1 VAHLETGRL
10 GFEDRTSN
18 LKHKTSNVA
27 DMTFEQQVLQFI
39 ITGITVGSTY
49 ALIGIGFNII
59 YNATE
64 IINFA
69 QGEFVMLGGML
80 TIFGMNVLRLP
91 LAFAALL
98 AIVLVALFG
107 LAMNLLAIR
116 PVKSP
121 SPITLIIITIG
132 ASISIRG
139 ASSLIWGKEAR
150 RIPAFSGNEPIPFFG
165 AVIQPQSLWIIGVV
179 FTIVLILR
187 QFFNRTLT
195 GKAMVASAVQPR
207 AARLVGIDTSY
218 MVLLSFALSGAVG
231 AAAGIVIAPISL
243 VTYDMGVMLGLK
255 GFCAAIVGGLG
266 HPFGVIMGGISL
278 GVLESLGAGFISS
291 GYKDAI
297 AFVVLLLMLFF
308 RPQGI
313 LGKGRGD
320 RV

>member
-1 VAHLETGRL
+1 
-10 GFEDRTSN
+10 
-18 LKHKTSNVA
+18 
-27 DMTFEQQVLQFI
+27 MTFEQQILQFI
-39 ITGITVGSTY
+39 ITGFTVGCTY

-59 YNATE
+59 YNATD

-91 LAFAALL
+91 LVFAALL
-98 AIVLVALFG
+98 AVVLVAVFG
-107 LAMNLLAIR
+107 TVMYFLAIR
-116 PVKSP
+116 PIKSP
-121 SPITLIIITIG
+121 TPITLIIITIG

-139 ASSLIWGKEAR
+139 ASSLIWGKEPY
-150 RIPAFSGNEPIPFFG
+150 RIPAFTGNDPIPFFG

-179 FTIVLILR
+179 FFIVLLLR
-187 QFFNRTLT
+187 QFFGRTLA

-207 AARLVGIDTSY
+207 AARLVGIDTSF
-218 MVLLSFALSGAVG
+218 MVLIAFALSGAVG
-231 AAAGIVIAPISL
+231 AVAGIVIAPISL
-243 VTYDMGVMLGLK
+243 VTYDMGIMLGLK

-266 HPFGVIMGGISL
+266 HPFGVIIGGISL
-278 GVLESLGAGFISS
+278 GILESLGAGLISS

-297 AFVVLLLMLFF
+297 AFLILLLMLFF

-313 LGKGRGD
+313 LGRGTGD

>member
-1 VAHLETGRL
+1 MSL
-10 GFEDRTSN
+10 
-18 LKHKTSNVA
+18 
-27 DMTFEQQVLQFI
+27 EQQILQFV

-80 TIFGMNVLRLP
+80 TVFGMNVLRLP
-91 LAFAALL
+91 LLLAALL
-98 AIVLVALFG
+98 AIAMVAVFG
-107 LAMNLLAIR
+107 LLLDVLAIR
-116 PVKSP
+116 PLKNA

-132 ASISIRG
+132 ASISTRG
-139 ASSLIWGKEAR
+139 ASSLIWGKEPY
-150 RIPAFSGNEPIPFFG
+150 RIPAFTGNDPIPFFG

-179 FTIVLILR
+179 FAIVIALR
-187 QFFNRTLT
+187 QFFSHTLT

-231 AAAGIVIAPISL
+231 AVAGIVIAPISL

-297 AFVVLLLMLFF
+297 AFVILLLMLFF

-313 LGKGRGD
+313 LGKGRGE

>member
-1 VAHLETGRL
+1 MSL
-10 GFEDRTSN
+10 
-18 LKHKTSNVA
+18 
-27 DMTFEQQVLQFI
+27 EQQILQFV

-80 TIFGMNVLRLP
+80 TVFGLNVLRLP
-91 LAFAALL
+91 LPFAALF
-98 AIVLVALFG
+98 AIAMVAVFG
-107 LAMNLLAIR
+107 LLLDFLAIR
-116 PVKSP
+116 PLKNA

-132 ASISIRG
+132 ASISTRG
-139 ASSLIWGKEAR
+139 ASSLIWGKEPY
-150 RIPAFSGNEPIPFFG
+150 RIPAFTGNDPIPFFG
-165 AVIQPQSLWIIGVV
+165 AVIQPQSLWILGVV
-179 FTIVLILR
+179 IAIVLALR
-187 QFFNRTLT
+187 QFFNHTLA

-297 AFVVLLLMLFF
+297 AFVILLLMLFF

-313 LGKGRGD
+313 LGRSRGE